1 MNIRIFTEENQ
12 GNEVGKELVYPANL
26 LATRSGAHALNLPLL
41 GKSKLTGT

>member
-26 LATRSGAHALNLPLL
+26 LATRSGAFALPCRSLAPQN
-41 GKSKLTGT
+41 